1 VLDLASMP
9 LDLWLSQGVF
19 AVLFV
24 WLLMDTR
31 KESRNRED
39 RLNKQIDN
47 QNQVQNK
54 IAQTLNRMEIKI
66 SNITK
71 KGEDK

>member
-1 VLDLASMP
+1 MLDLASIP

-31 KESRNRED
+31 KESRSRED

-47 QNQVQNK
+47 QNQVQSK

-66 SNITK
+66 TNITK

>member
-1 VLDLASMP
+1 VLDLASIP

-47 QNQVQNK
+47 QNQVQSK

>member
-1 VLDLASMP
+1 VLDLASIP

-31 KESRNRED
+31 KESRSRED

>member
-1 VLDLASMP
+1 VLDLASIP

-31 KESRNRED
+31 KESRSRED

-47 QNQVQNK
+47 QNQVQSK

-66 SNITK
+66 TNITK

>member
-1 VLDLASMP
+1 MLDLASIP

-47 QNQVQNK
+47 QNQVQSK